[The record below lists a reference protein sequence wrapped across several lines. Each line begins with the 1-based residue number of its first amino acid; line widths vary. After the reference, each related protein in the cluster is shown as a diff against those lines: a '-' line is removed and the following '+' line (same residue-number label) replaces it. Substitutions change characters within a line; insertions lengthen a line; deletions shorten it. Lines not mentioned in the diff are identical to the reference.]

1 MRFVPRSITAG
12 VVAITLMLSHP
23 ATAIENGSEKLA
35 SYLAAHPLATTSAAP
50 AAISNNTLAPELVDL
65 VLSRCPAGCNE
76 SGLNS
81 GNWTLY
87 PRLGRLSMCNETML
101 LDFNPSNSLRKDET
115 VRACTASFAVGASNV
130 TSNNITQGP
139 SCLPKCSVTKVQ
151 EPLQLAFNVTNT
163 PAELKDFE
171 AASEQ
176 LAASLSRR
184 ESNSTDITT
193 FAYSNTVA
201 LGLFAG
207 SGVRDIPASVL
218 RQFITKIKTTGF
230 SDSVV
235 AQLCAKDGRSSRY
248 SLGIAVSGDRDVKF
262 VQDAVATWASGECIT
277 SFDKVENWQDITLS
291 VPSISNN
298 STASS
303 GNSTRA
309 SSTAGTVV
317 SSRSD
322 MLQRRAECSTV
333 QVVSGDSCEY
343 FIWEALRQITDN

>member
-1 MRFVPRSITAG
+1 MS
-12 VVAITLMLSHP
+12 
-23 ATAIENGSEKLA
+23 
-35 SYLAAHPLATTSAAP
+35 
-50 AAISNNTLAPELVDL
+50 
-65 VLSRCPAGCNE
+65 
-76 SGLNS
+76 
-81 GNWTLY
+81 NWTLY

-130 TSNNITQGP
+130 TGSNTTQGP

-151 EPLQLAFNVTNT
+151 ESLQLAFNVTKT

-207 SGVRDIPASVL
+207 SGVRDIPSSVL

-248 SLGIAVSGDRDVKF
+248 SLGIAVSGDRNLKF

-277 SFDKVENWQDITLS
+277 SFDKVEDWQDITLS
-291 VPSISNN
+291 VPGISNN
-298 STASS
+298 STASF

-309 SSTAGTVV
+309 NSTAGTASSV
-317 SSRSD
+317 SSRSN

-343 FIWEALRQITDN
+343 FTWETLRHFTDN